1 MRWLQVRLPLLLL
14 ALLIPCIALAQP
26 VGSGKLVRIITLAP
40 PGGSLDMIARTIAQG
55 FGEFSGKQ
63 AFVENKPGASGNI
76 AMMELARSAPDGMT
90 IGLIA
95 IGTHGLNPALYGKKL
110 SYDPVADFVPISL
123 VVLLKNVLVVNPS
136 VPAKN
141 ITEFVAYLKANPN
154 KVSYASSG
162 VGSAQHL
169 AAELFKMT
177 TGTQMVHVPYAGT
190 SKALPMVMSN
200 EVQAMFVP
208 IPEASAFIKNG
219 EVRALAVTSK
229 DRAQALPDVPTIAEQ
244 GYPDYDLS
252 AWVGLAAP
260 KGTPAAVIDRYND
273 AVRKILTKPDVVA
286 RLSGLGMDIK
296 TDSPSEFAA
305 YIQEELTKWPPVVKA
320 AGASVE

>member
-1 MRWLQVRLPLLLL
+1 MRRFQIRLVLSLVVLL
-14 ALLIPCIALAQP
+14 APWATLAQP
-26 VGSGKLVRIITLAP
+26 LGSGKLVRIITLAP

-76 AMMELARSAPDGMT
+76 AMLELARSAPDGMT
-90 IGLIA
+90 IGLIS

-110 SYDPVADFVPISL
+110 PYDPLADFVPITL

-136 VPAKN
+136 VPAKD
-141 ITEFVAYLKANPN
+141 IPEFVAYLKANPN

-177 TGTQMVHVPYAGT
+177 TGTQMIHVPYAGT

-208 IPEASAFIKNG
+208 IPEAIAHIKSS
-219 EVRALAVTSK
+219 EVRALGVTSK
-229 DRAQALPDVPTIAEQ
+229 ERAQALTDVPTIAEQ
-244 GYPDYDLS
+244 GYPNYDLS

-260 KGTPAAVIDRYND
+260 RGTPPPIIDRYNET
-273 AVRKILTKPDVVA
+273 VRAILAKPDVVG

-305 YIQEELTKWPPVVKA
+305 YIRDELAKWPPVVKA

>member
-1 MRWLQVRLPLLLL
+1 MPWFQIRLSFLLFVLL
-14 ALLIPCIALAQP
+14 APWTALAQP
-26 VGSGKLVRIITLAP
+26 MGTGKLVRIVTLAP

-55 FGEFSGKQ
+55 FGEFSGRQ

-76 AMMELARSAPDGMT
+76 AMVELARSAPDGMT

-95 IGTHGLNPALYGKKL
+95 IGTHGLNPALFGNKL
-110 SYDPVADFVPISL
+110 PYDPVADFVPISL

-136 VPAKN
+136 VPAN
-141 ITEFVAYLKANPN
+141 NVPEFVAYLKANPN

-169 AAELFKMT
+169 AAELFKIK
-177 TGTQMVHVPYAGT
+177 TGTQMVHVPYSGT

-200 EVQAMFVP
+200 EAQAMFVP
-208 IPEASAFIKNG
+208 IPEAIAHIKSG
-219 EVRALAVTSK
+219 ELRALGVTSRE
-229 DRAQALPDVPTIAEQ
+229 RAQALPGLPPIAEQ
-244 GYPDYDLS
+244 GYPGYDLS

-260 KGTPAAVIDRYND
+260 KGTPAAVVERYNGV
-273 AVRKILTKPDVVA
+273 VRGVLAKPDVVT
-286 RLSGLGMDIK
+286 RLTGLGMDIK

-305 YIQEELTKWPPVVKA
+305 YIHEELAKWPPIVKA
-320 AGASVE
+320 AGATTE

>member
-1 MRWLQVRLPLLLL
+1 MRWFRIYLPLFLLPL
-14 ALLIPCIALAQP
+14 FSPPAHPQP
-26 VGSGKLVRIITLAP
+26 MGSGKLVRIVTLAP

-55 FGEFSGKQ
+55 FGEFAGRQ

-76 AMMELARSAPDGMT
+76 AMVELARSAPDGMT

-95 IGTHGLNPALYGKKL
+95 IGTHGLNPALFGSKL
-110 SYDPVADFVPISL
+110 PYDPVADFVPISL

-141 ITEFVAYLKANPN
+141 VAEFVAYLKANPN

-169 AAELFKMT
+169 AAELFKIT
-177 TGTQMVHVPYAGT
+177 TGTQMVHVPYGGT

-208 IPEASAFIKNG
+208 IPEAAPHIKTG
-219 EVRALAVTSK
+219 ELRALGVTSRE
-229 DRAQALPDVPTIAEQ
+229 RAQALPDVTPIAEQ
-244 GYPDYDLS
+244 GYPGYDLS

-260 KGTPAAVIDRYND
+260 KGTQPAVIERYNGV
-273 AVRKILTKPDVVA
+273 VRSILTKPDVVA
-286 RLSGLGMDIK
+286 RLTGLGMDIK
-296 TDSPSEFAA
+296 TDSPSEFAT
-305 YIQEELTKWPPVVKA
+305 YIREELAKWPPIVKV
-320 AGASVE
+320 AGATAE

>member
-1 MRWLQVRLPLLLL
+1 MRRFQIRLALFLGVLL
-14 ALLIPCIALAQP
+14 APWATLAQP
-26 VGSGKLVRIITLAP
+26 LGSGKLVRIIAFAP
-40 PGGSLDMIARTIAQG
+40 PGGSLDMIARTLAQG
-55 FGEFSGKQ
+55 FGEFSSKQ

-110 SYDPVADFVPISL
+110 PYDPVADFVPISL

-141 ITEFVAYLKANPN
+141 IPEFVAYLKANPN

-177 TGTQMVHVPYAGT
+177 SGTQMIHVPYAGT

-208 IPEASAFIKNG
+208 IPEAIAHIKSG
-219 EVRALAVTSK
+219 EVRALGVTSK
-229 DRAQALPDVPTIAEQ
+229 ERAYALPDVPTIAEQ
-244 GYPDYDLS
+244 GYPNYDLA

-260 KGTPAAVIDRYND
+260 KGTPAAAIDRYSET
-273 AVRKILTKPDVVA
+273 VRKILAKPDVVA

-305 YIQEELTKWPPVVKA
+305 YIQDELAKWPPVVKA

>member
-1 MRWLQVRLPLLLL
+1 MRRFQIGLLLLL
-14 ALLIPCIALAQP
+14 AAFFESGTALTRP
-26 VGSGKLVRIITLAP
+26 LGSGKLVRIITLAP

-76 AMMELARSAPDGMT
+76 AMVEIARSAPNGMT

-95 IGTHGLNPALYGKKL
+95 IGTHGLNPALYGKRL
-110 SYDPVADFVPISL
+110 PYDPVADFVPISL
-123 VVLLKNVLVVNPS
+123 VVLLKNVLVIHPS
-136 VPAKN
+136 VPANN
-141 ITEFVAYLKANPN
+141 IPEFVAYLKANPN
-154 KVSYASSG
+154 KLSYASSG

-177 TGTQMVHVPYAGT
+177 TGTQMIHVPYAGT
-190 SKALPMVMSN
+190 SKALPMVVSN

-208 IPEASAFIKNG
+208 IPEAIAHLKSG
-219 EVRALAVTSK
+219 DVRALGVTSK
-229 DRAQALPDVPTIAEQ
+229 ERAQAVPEIPTIAEQ

-260 KGTPAAVIDRYND
+260 KGTPAAVIDRYNET
-273 AVRKILTKPDVVA
+273 VRAILAKPDVVA

-296 TDSPSEFAA
+296 TDSPSEFAT
-305 YIQEELTKWPPVVKA
+305 YINDELAKWPPVVKA

>member
-1 MRWLQVRLPLLLL
+1 MPWFQIRLSFLLVVLL
-14 ALLIPCIALAQP
+14 APWTALAQP
-26 VGSGKLVRIITLAP
+26 MGTGKLVRIVTLAP

-55 FGEFSGKQ
+55 FGEFSGRQ

-76 AMMELARSAPDGMT
+76 AMVELARSAPDGMT

-95 IGTHGLNPALYGKKL
+95 IGTHGLNPALFGNKL
-110 SYDPVADFVPISL
+110 PYDPVADFVPISL

-136 VPAKN
+136 VPAN
-141 ITEFVAYLKANPN
+141 NVPEFVAYLKANPN

-169 AAELFKMT
+169 AAELFKIK
-177 TGTQMVHVPYAGT
+177 TGTQMVHVPYSGT

-200 EVQAMFVP
+200 EAQAMFVP
-208 IPEASAFIKNG
+208 IPEAIAHIKSG
-219 EVRALAVTSK
+219 ELRALGVTSRE
-229 DRAQALPDVPTIAEQ
+229 RAQALPGLPPIAEQ
-244 GYPDYDLS
+244 GYPGYDLS

-260 KGTPAAVIDRYND
+260 KGTPAAVVERYNGV
-273 AVRKILTKPDVVA
+273 VRGILAKPDVVT
-286 RLSGLGMDIK
+286 RLTGLGMDIK

-305 YIQEELTKWPPVVKA
+305 YIHEELAKWPPIVKA
-320 AGASVE
+320 AGATTE

>member
-1 MRWLQVRLPLLLL
+1 MPWFQIRLSLLLVV
-14 ALLIPCIALAQP
+14 LIAPWAALAQP
-26 VGSGKLVRIITLAP
+26 MGSGKLVRIVTLAP

-55 FGEFSGKQ
+55 FGEFSGRQ

-76 AMMELARSAPDGMT
+76 AMVELARSAPDGMT

-95 IGTHGLNPALYGKKL
+95 IGTHGLNPALFGNKL
-110 SYDPVADFVPISL
+110 PYDPVADFVPISL

-136 VPAKN
+136 VPAN
-141 ITEFVAYLKANPN
+141 NVPEFVAYLKANPN

-169 AAELFKMT
+169 AAELFKIT
-177 TGTQMVHVPYAGT
+177 TGTQMVHVPYGGT

-208 IPEASAFIKNG
+208 IPEAISHIKSG
-219 EVRALAVTSK
+219 ELRTLGVTSRE
-229 DRAQALPDVPTIAEQ
+229 RAQALPELSPIAEQ

-260 KGTPAAVIDRYND
+260 KGTPAAMIERYNGV
-273 AVRKILTKPDVVA
+273 VRTLLAKPEIVTRLT
-286 RLSGLGMDIK
+286 GLGMDIK

-305 YIQEELTKWPPVVKA
+305 YIREELAKWPPIVKA
-320 AGASVE
+320 AGATTE

>member
-1 MRWLQVRLPLLLL
+1 MSWFQIRLPFLLVVLL
-14 ALLIPCIALAQP
+14 APWVTLAQP
-26 VGSGKLVRIITLAP
+26 MGSGKLVRIVTLAP

-55 FGEFSGKQ
+55 FGEFSGRQ

-95 IGTHGLNPALYGKKL
+95 IGTHGLNPALFGNKL
-110 SYDPVADFVPISL
+110 PYDPVADFVPISL

-136 VPAKN
+136 VPAN
-141 ITEFVAYLKANPN
+141 NVPEFVAYLKANPN

-169 AAELFKMT
+169 AAELFKIT
-177 TGTQMVHVPYAGT
+177 TGTQMVHVPYSGT

-208 IPEASAFIKNG
+208 IPEAIAHTKSG
-219 EVRALAVTSK
+219 ELRALGVTSRE
-229 DRAQALPDVPTIAEQ
+229 RAQALPELPPIAEQ
-244 GYPDYDLS
+244 GYPSYDLS

-260 KGTPAAVIDRYND
+260 KGTPSAVIERYNGV
-273 AVRKILTKPDVVA
+273 VRSILAKPDVVT
-286 RLSGLGMDIK
+286 RLTGLGMDIK

-305 YIQEELTKWPPVVKA
+305 YIQEELAKWPPIVKA
-320 AGASVE
+320 AGAMTE

>member
-1 MRWLQVRLPLLLL
+1 MPWFQIRLPLLLVI
-14 ALLIPCIALAQP
+14 LIVPWAALAQP
-26 VGSGKLVRIITLAP
+26 MGSGKLVRIVTLAP

-55 FGEFSGKQ
+55 FGEFSGRQ
-63 AFVENKPGASGNI
+63 AFVDNKPGASGNI
-76 AMMELARSAPDGMT
+76 AMVELARSAPDGMT

-95 IGTHGLNPALYGKKL
+95 IGTHGLNPALFGNKL
-110 SYDPVADFVPISL
+110 PYHPVADFVPISL

-136 VPAKN
+136 VPAN
-141 ITEFVAYLKANPN
+141 NVPEFVAYLKANPD

-169 AAELFKMT
+169 AAELFKIT
-177 TGTQMVHVPYAGT
+177 TGTQMVHVPYSGT

-208 IPEASAFIKNG
+208 IPEAIPHIKSG
-219 EVRALAVTSK
+219 ELRPLGVTSRE
-229 DRAQALPDVPTIAEQ
+229 RAQALPELSPIAEQ

-260 KGTPAAVIDRYND
+260 KGTPAAVIERYNGV
-273 AVRKILTKPDVVA
+273 VRNLLAKPEIATRLT
-286 RLSGLGMDIK
+286 GLGMDIK

-305 YIQEELTKWPPVVKA
+305 YIGEELAKWPPIVKA
-320 AGASVE
+320 AGATAE

>member
-1 MRWLQVRLPLLLL
+1 MPWFQIRLSFLLVVLL
-14 ALLIPCIALAQP
+14 APWTALAQP
-26 VGSGKLVRIITLAP
+26 MGTGKLVRIVTLAP

-55 FGEFSGKQ
+55 FGEFSGRQ

-76 AMMELARSAPDGMT
+76 AMVELARSAPDGMT

-95 IGTHGLNPALYGKKL
+95 IGTHGLNPALFGNKL
-110 SYDPVADFVPISL
+110 PYDPVADFVPISL

-136 VPAKN
+136 VPAN
-141 ITEFVAYLKANPN
+141 NVPEFVAYLKANPN

-169 AAELFKMT
+169 AAELFKIK
-177 TGTQMVHVPYAGT
+177 TGTQMVHVPYSGT

-200 EVQAMFVP
+200 EAQAMFVP
-208 IPEASAFIKNG
+208 IPEAIAHIKSG
-219 EVRALAVTSK
+219 ELRALGVTSRE
-229 DRAQALPDVPTIAEQ
+229 RAQALPGLPPIAEQ
-244 GYPDYDLS
+244 GYPGYDLS

-260 KGTPAAVIDRYND
+260 KGTPAAVVERYNGV
-273 AVRKILTKPDVVA
+273 VRGVLAKPDVVT
-286 RLSGLGMDIK
+286 RLTGLGMDIK

-305 YIQEELTKWPPVVKA
+305 YIHEELAKWPPIVKA
-320 AGASVE
+320 AGATTE

>member
-1 MRWLQVRLPLLLL
+1 MRWIQIHLPSLLV
-14 ALLIPCIALAQP
+14 ALLVSCTAVAQP
-26 VGSGKLVRIITLAP
+26 VGSGKLVRIIALAP

-55 FGEFSGKQ
+55 FGEFAGKQ
-63 AFVENKPGASGNI
+63 AFVENKPG

-136 VPAKN
+136 VPAKT
-141 ITEFVAYLKANPN
+141 IPEFVAYLKSNPN

-208 IPEASAFIKNG
+208 IPEASAFIKSG
-219 EVRALAVTSK
+219 GVRALAVTSK

-273 AVRKILTKPDVVA
+273 AVRKILAKPDVVA

-305 YIQEELTKWPPVVKA
+305 YIQDELAKWPPVVKA

>member
-1 MRWLQVRLPLLLL
+1 MPWFQIRLSLLLVV
-14 ALLIPCIALAQP
+14 LIAPWAALAQP
-26 VGSGKLVRIITLAP
+26 MGSGKLVRIVTLAP

-55 FGEFSGKQ
+55 FGEFSGRQ

-76 AMMELARSAPDGMT
+76 AMVELARSAPDGMT

-95 IGTHGLNPALYGKKL
+95 IGTHGLNPALFGNKL
-110 SYDPVADFVPISL
+110 PYDPVADFVPISL
-123 VVLLKNVLVVNPS
+123 VVLLKNVLVINSS
-136 VPAKN
+136 VPAN
-141 ITEFVAYLKANPN
+141 NVPEFVAYLKANPN

-169 AAELFKMT
+169 AAELFKIT
-177 TGTQMVHVPYAGT
+177 TGTQMVHVPYSGT

-208 IPEASAFIKNG
+208 IPEVIPHIKSG
-219 EVRALAVTSK
+219 ELRALGVTSRE
-229 DRAQALPDVPTIAEQ
+229 RAQALPELPPIAEQ

-260 KGTPAAVIDRYND
+260 KGTPAAVIERYNGV
-273 AVRKILTKPDVVA
+273 VRSLLAKPEIVTRLT
-286 RLSGLGMDIK
+286 GLGMDIK

-305 YIQEELTKWPPVVKA
+305 YIREELAKWPPIVKA
-320 AGASVE
+320 AGATTE

>member
-1 MRWLQVRLPLLLL
+1 MRWLQIRLLLL
-14 ALLIPCIALAQP
+14 LVVLVAPGAASAQP

-55 FGEFSGKQ
+55 FGEFAGRQ

-76 AMMELARSAPDGMT
+76 AMMELARSAPDGMS

-110 SYDPVADFVPISL
+110 QYDPIADFVPISL

-141 ITEFVAYLKANPN
+141 IPEFVAYLKANPN

-208 IPEASAFIKNG
+208 IPEAIAHIKSG

-229 DRAQALPDVPTIAEQ
+229 DRAQALPEVPTIAEQ
-244 GYPDYDLS
+244 GYPNYDLS

-260 KGTPAAVIDRYND
+260 KGTPAEVIERYND
-273 AVRKILTKPDVVA
+273 AVRKILAKPDVVA

-296 TDSPSEFAA
+296 TDTPSEFAA
-305 YIQEELTKWPPVVKA
+305 YIQDELAKWPPVVKA

>member
-1 MRWLQVRLPLLLL
+1 
-14 ALLIPCIALAQP
+14 
-26 VGSGKLVRIITLAP
+26 
-40 PGGSLDMIARTIAQG
+40 
-55 FGEFSGKQ
+55 
-63 AFVENKPGASGNI
+63 
-76 AMMELARSAPDGMT
+76 
-90 IGLIA
+90 
-95 IGTHGLNPALYGKKL
+95 
-110 SYDPVADFVPISL
+110 
-123 VVLLKNVLVVNPS
+123 
-136 VPAKN
+136 
-141 ITEFVAYLKANPN
+141 
-154 KVSYASSG
+154 
-162 VGSAQHL
+162 
-169 AAELFKMT
+169 
-177 TGTQMVHVPYAGT
+177 
-190 SKALPMVMSN
+190 MVMSN

-229 DRAQALPDVPTIAEQ
+229 DRAQALPDVPTIAEH

>member
-1 MRWLQVRLPLLLL
+1 MRRFQIGLPLLLV
-14 ALLIPCIALAQP
+14 ALLASWAALAQP
-26 VGSGKLVRIITLAP
+26 LGSGKLVRIITLAP

-55 FGEFSGKQ
+55 FGEYSGKQ

-110 SYDPVADFVPISL
+110 PYDPVADFVPISL
-123 VVLLKNVLVVNPS
+123 VVLLKNVLVVHPS

-141 ITEFVAYLKANPN
+141 IAEFVAYLKANPN

-177 TGTQMVHVPYAGT
+177 TGTQMIHVPYAGT

-208 IPEASAFIKNG
+208 IPEAIAHIKSG
-219 EVRALAVTSK
+219 EVRALGVTSK
-229 DRAQALPDVPTIAEQ
+229 ERAQALPEVPTIAEQ
-244 GYPDYDLS
+244 SYPNYDLS

-260 KGTPAAVIDRYND
+260 KGTPAAVIDRYNE

-286 RLSGLGMDIK
+286 QLSGLGMDIK
-296 TDSPSEFAA
+296 TDGPSEFAG
-305 YIQEELTKWPPVVKA
+305 YIRDELAKWPPVVKA